1 MRDDEFNS
9 QNMHRSR
16 REHGWIELFPL
27 LFLLIFVFTQSM
39 AGLIASLAI
48 IILLEVFIAAAP
60 PGRSNTPSNL
70 SARQQPSVPVYRP
83 PVETPYE
90 QGYQGVWS
98 TPQPY
103 RSPRGMAEPQPGLEQ
118 IGTDEESDRLAQL
131 QLLGDLHH
139 ADVLSDEEFERQ

>member
-1 MRDDEFNS
+1 MRDDEYNS
-9 QNMHRSR
+9 QNMRRSR

-48 IILLEVFIAAAP
+48 IFLLEVFIAAAP
-60 PGRSNTPSNL
+60 PGRSNTPSHL

-83 PVETPYE
+83 LVETPYE

-98 TPQPY
+98 APELLETNAPKEASQAEMTSESSRGEQPQLDY
-103 RSPRGMAEPQPGLEQ
+103 PQELPPMH
-118 IGTDEESDRLAQL
+118 S
-131 QLLGDLHH
+131 
-139 ADVLSDEEFERQ
+139 